1 MTKNDIVNELN
12 KMGYEVREEN
22 VVKNGVEFLGIS
34 IIDSDRYMIPVF
46 YVEDIITKAEQS
58 GATVKEIVR
67 DMLKIHNDALRES
80 EELNKPIHFN
90 REDFLKRLYV
100 GVQKESKEDIVKCKT
115 EFEGIEKYLFL
126 RMEALNDAIYSA
138 KISKNILKNVDVDES
153 EAWETAE
160 NNVRNRN
167 YTIIKISNEC
177 RRMRNVCN
185 F

>member
-46 YVEDIITKAEQS
+46 YVEDIIMKAEQS

-100 GVQKESKEDIVKCKT
+100 GVQKESKEDIIKCKT

-126 RMEALNDAIYSA
+126 RMEALMRKALQKQVNSA
-138 KISKNILKNVDVDES
+138 ASL
-153 EAWETAE
+153 
-160 NNVRNRN
+160 
-167 YTIIKISNEC
+167 
-177 RRMRNVCN
+177 
-185 F
+185 